1 MEIDSD
7 WMLGSAKDSKKRNIE
22 MSVWYHAHHY
32 VYTLH
37 LYSVVLTVGAVLD
50 GVRLG
55 DSVGAVLGSDDGFC

>member
-1 MEIDSD
+1 
-7 WMLGSAKDSKKRNIE
+7 